1 MGSLKRLFD
10 QRNRQMLQCIG
21 CAKQGKK
28 LAAPVGK
35 RRCKRV
41 WPSRLI
47 LHKADESSH
56 DLAVFHAR
64 CTGGFGDGIAVMDTV
79 LVQRVRHQYR
89 LALQRCTQ
97 AKIPIMVI
105 AIVAKPT
112 QGFPEML
119 AEH

>member
-1 MGSLKRLFD
+1 MGNLKRPFD

-35 RRCKRV
+35 RWRKRV
-41 WPSRLI
+41 WPGGLVLREV
-47 LHKADESSH
+47 DESSH
-56 DLAVFHAR
+56 DFAVFHAR
-64 CTGGFGDGIAVMDTV
+64 RTGGFSDGIAVMDTIFV
-79 LVQRVRHQYR
+79 ERVRHQNR
-89 LALQRCTQ
+89 LALKRCTQ